1 MMFVHLHVHSPFS
14 FLDGA
19 CSIEDLVEAA
29 ASFDM
34 PALAITDHN
43 NLSAAVRFHRAAT
56 AAGIKPIIGAEV
68 THCPSA
74 CDDFDIEEGNG
85 GDRNPRPTG
94 RYHLILL
101 AQNPRGYANLCRIL
115 THAHLSQPRLEPA
128 TSLDIL
134 RRHGDRIIALSGC
147 MRGEIP
153 SLILRRRFAEAE
165 QAARRYRDIFGPDR
179 FFIELQQLLLPGEKD
194 LNARLAELAARLGL
208 GLVATNNIH
217 HRRPADFPIHDVL
230 TCARTLTRLD
240 DVHPERRLNAQAYF
254 RSAQEMDEFFREYPQ
269 ALENAGQ
276 VAAMCEPALHPGNY
290 RFPTYPVPES
300 ETAYD
305 MLKRLTAE
313 GARRRY
319 GKIEG
324 EVARRMRHE
333 LSVIRALGFQDYF
346 LAVWDLARFARRK
359 GIRYAGRGSAAD
371 SMVAY
376 CLDLTSVDPIAR
388 GLLFERFMSLERAA
402 PPDID
407 LDFQAE
413 RRDDV
418 TNYVISKYGQ
428 EHVGAVATYNTF
440 RARSAVRDLGKAMGF
455 PMEDLDYLSSRLPYL
470 PADAI
475 DDAFDHVPELR
486 DSDVP
491 RERYRTLMEIC
502 KAVAAFPRHL
512 STHLG
517 GIVITGQP
525 IMDLSPLQMAAK
537 GIPVMHFDK
546 DDVEDLGLIKL
557 DLLCLRMLSAVE
569 DSVRSI
575 QTNEPGFDYDAIP
588 HDDKEAYRII
598 AATDSVGV
606 FQLESSAQRALHARL
621 QPSTFEDLVAS
632 VAIIRPGP
640 ILANMIDPFL
650 ERRAGR
656 EPVTYLHPA
665 LERIL
670 SKTYGVVLF
679 QEQVIE
685 IATEIAGFTPGEAD
699 KLRRAMTH
707 HRSWEDMERIGEH
720 FVQRAREHG
729 VAEEV
734 AREIFSYIHAY
745 AGYGFCEAHAAAFAD
760 TAYKTAYLKAHYP
773 AAFYAALLSN
783 QPMGFWPPNTLI
795 WEAKRKGIRI
805 LGPDVNLSEAKFTVE
820 DRAIRVGL
828 IQIRGIG
835 ETSLKAILDARKAG
849 PFRSLED
856 FCRRAKAVDRDLIRD
871 MILCGAFDS
880 LCPNRRQALWELD
893 AALAQAPEE
902 GGPPRLDLDYRAGIP
917 EAVSQLGGNGSGWN
931 PTPTIHAHG
940 RRGRPPG
947 RPAISGCGIAS
958 PMPADARSVADF
970 SPREKWHHE
979 FDILGIA
986 MQQHPMALI
995 RERLRREGVITAAQ
1009 AAKSPSGRRA
1019 KVAGVI
1025 IRPHRPPTKSGRTV
1039 VFFTLEDETGMLD
1052 VTVFESVYQRCG
1064 KAIFTQPIVTVAGRL
1079 DRRSEA
1085 TLPALSLSNG
1095 SSSKGRLDRR
1105 GAAPPRDSEGRRTEA
1120 TMPAPF
1126 TPLAPSGVEGSKVEG
1141 SQSNVRHANDLG
1153 RSSEPSPPAS
1163 LTADS
1168 VV

>member
-43 NLSAAVRFHRAAT
+43 NVSAAVRFHRAAT

-68 THCPSA
+68 THVGAALPGARSA
-74 CDDFDIEEGNG
+74 SSHRRCSGQAG
-85 GDRNPRPTG
+85 QAVVSRTQPRATVPQ
-94 RYHLILL
+94 YHLTLL

-128 TSLDIL
+128 TSLDVL
-134 RRHGDRIIALSGC
+134 RRHRDGIVALSGC

-153 SLILRRRFAEAE
+153 SLILRRRFAEAA

-179 FFIELQQLLLPGEKD
+179 FFIELQRLLLPGERD

-208 GLVATNNIH
+208 GLVATNNVH
-217 HRRPADFPIHDVL
+217 HRCPADFPIHDVL

-269 ALENAGQ
+269 ALENAGRI
-276 VAAMCEPALHPGNY
+276 AAMCEPALHPGDY
-290 RFPTYPVPES
+290 RFPTYPVPEG

-455 PMEDLDYLSSRLPYL
+455 SMEDLDYLSSRLPYL

-575 QTNEPGFDYDAIP
+575 QMREPGFDYDAIP
-588 HDDKEAYRII
+588 HDDEDAYRII

-640 ILANMIDPFL
+640 ILANMVDPFL

-670 SKTYGVVLF
+670 AKTYGVVLF

-773 AAFYAALLSN
+773 AEFYAALLSN

-805 LGPDVNLSEAKFTVE
+805 LGPDVNLSQAKFTVE
-820 DRAIRVGL
+820 DGAIRVGL

-856 FCRRAKAVDRDLIRD
+856 FCRRAKAVDRGLIRD

-902 GGPPRLDLDYRAGIP
+902 GGPPRLDISCKAGI
-917 EAVSQLGGNGSGWN
+917 
-931 PTPTIHAHG
+931 
-940 RRGRPPG
+940 
-947 RPAISGCGIAS
+947 
-958 PMPADARSVADF
+958 PMPADAKSVADF

-1009 AAKSPSGRRA
+1009 AAKSRSGRRA

-1120 TMPAPF
+1120 TMPAVS

-1141 SQSNVRHANDLG
+1141 SQSNGRHANDLG
-1153 RSSEPSPPAS
+1153 RSSEPSTPAS
-1163 LTADS
+1163 LTAES